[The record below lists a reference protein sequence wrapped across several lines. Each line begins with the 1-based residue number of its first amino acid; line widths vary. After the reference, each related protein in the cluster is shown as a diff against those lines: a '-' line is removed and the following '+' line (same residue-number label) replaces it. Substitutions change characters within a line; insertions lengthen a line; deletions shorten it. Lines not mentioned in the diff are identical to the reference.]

1 MSRQVGPEDDCN
13 WTYPGSNAN
22 VPTIMVLRP
31 TWEEF
36 KDFNQYLKKIESM
49 GANKG
54 GVAKVL
60 YKHIST
66 TKVDLVLF
74 KRSIAFMFIKYL
86 EFLFQTDHST

>member
-60 YKHIST
+60 YKLIST
-66 TKVDLVLF
+66 TKLDLYSVQLH
-74 KRSIAFMFIKYL
+74 SMFIEYL
-86 EFLFQTDHST
+86 DFLFQTDHST

>member
-60 YKHIST
+60 YKLIST
-66 TKVDLVLF
+66 TKLDLVLF
-74 KRSIAFMFIKYL
+74 SVQLHSMFIEYL
-86 EFLFQTDHST
+86 DFLFQTDHST

>member
-1 MSRQVGPEDDCN
+1 MAKTKQLFYKYIIYNMSRQVGPEDDCN

-54 GVAKVL
+54 GVAKV
-60 YKHIST
+60 
-66 TKVDLVLF
+66 
-74 KRSIAFMFIKYL
+74 FI
-86 EFLFQTDHST
+86 QTCYN